1 MSRIGF
7 RRPWMKGVAFVA
19 SLAIAVSATAGDR
32 AQVDLS
38 LRVAMTPDT
47 FVPGGRNTFSI
58 TIYNAGPDDAGA
70 SRPDDLPIAIYG
82 SSIVFPATQPP
93 PLDISYAVDGGC
105 YLFRYS
111 EPLPNGDWVLLY
123 SYRLDPIPAGQSR
136 TCSSAIE
143 FSALS
148 TIDIAAQWRVS
159 ALADDDIQP
168 DNNHFDYT
176 FVAAPPAPPA
186 PVPTRS
192 SLALACLGLALL
204 LAGGAVV
211 RRSASTR

>member
-1 MSRIGF
+1 MIGIGSNW
-7 RRPWMKGVAFVA
+7 RWIAFVA
-19 SLAIAVSATAGDR
+19 SFLIVASATAGDR

-38 LRVAMTPDT
+38 IHVDMTPDT
-47 FVPGGRNTFSI
+47 FVPSGTNTFSI
-58 TIYNAGPDDAGA
+58 TVHNAGPGDAGA
-70 SRPDDLPIAIYG
+70 SRPDDLPIAVYG

-93 PLDISYAVDGGC
+93 PLDISYSVDGGC

-143 FSALS
+143 FSALAAA
-148 TIDIAAQWRVS
+148 DIATYWRVS

-168 DNNHFDYT
+168 DNNRFDYT

-186 PVPTRS
+186 PVPAGS

-204 LAGGAVV
+204 LAGGATL
-211 RRSASTR
+211 RRASMK